1 MAVKTG
7 GISYVAGV
15 LLVLAVTIST
25 IALYTTVV
33 GFQSQTILSLS
44 ALDIRRASESL
55 VIVEYHRP
63 TSTLVVYN
71 NGLIPTCF
79 VEITVA
85 GMMGAAY
92 SNPNCTPI
100 PPNKATTL
108 TLGLINPP
116 QKLTLIARTIHN
128 KILTYTIS

>member
-15 LLVLAVTIST
+15 LLVLAVTVST

-55 VIVEYHRP
+55 IIVEYHRP
-63 TSTLVVYN
+63 TNTLVVYN

-85 GMMGAAY
+85 GMGVVY
-92 SNPNCTPI
+92 SNPSCTPI
-100 PPNKATTL
+100 PPNQATTL
-108 TLGLINPP
+108 TLALINPP
-116 QKLTLIARTIHN
+116 QTLTLIARTIHN